1 MTEDAAKTSADP
13 ISIVA
18 MEQSFPKDQ
27 RIVDDDLALQ
37 MLPLSVRIV
46 TRVSEIG
53 FVRDWLI
60 NYTEK
65 ITPGIWGGILCRK
78 RYINDR
84 LNDMSDQIDGVV
96 NLGAGIDTRVYSL
109 NSISELPIWELD
121 QNIIIKHK
129 QKRLTHILGT
139 IPGNVKIIGIDFDH
153 EDIGKVLEKN
163 GYSSDKKI
171 FFIWEAVTQYLEE
184 KSVRIIFDFLSHVHS
199 GSKIIFTYVRKD
211 YLDGNNLYG
220 MDEVYKRF
228 VKTGTWKFG
237 MDPGSWPQFLEEYRW
252 KIIEDVGG
260 EDLEEKYVKPTGRIF
275 ASAAIERLIFAEK
288 I

>member
-1 MTEDAAKTSADP
+1 MTEAAAKTSADP
-13 ISIVA
+13 MSIVA

-27 RIVDDDLALQ
+27 RIVDDNLAIQ
-37 MLPLSVRIV
+37 ILPLSIRIV
-46 TRVSEIG
+46 TRVTEIG
-53 FVRDWLI
+53 FIRDWLI

-78 RYINDR
+78 RYINDK

-96 NLGAGIDTRVYSL
+96 NLGAGLDTRVYSL

-129 QKRLTHILGT
+129 QKRLTQILGT
-139 IPGNVKIIGIDFDH
+139 IPGNVKNIGIDFDH
-153 EDIGKVLEKN
+153 EDICKVLEKN
-163 GYSSDKKI
+163 GYSNDMRI

-184 KSVRIIFDFLSHVHS
+184 KSIRMIFDFLSHAHK
-199 GSKIIFTYVRKD
+199 GSKIVFTYVRKD
-211 YLDGNNLYG
+211 FLDGNKMYG

-228 VKTGTWKFG
+228 VETGTWKFG
-237 MDPGSWPQFLEEYRW
+237 MDPESWPQFLEEYGW
-252 KIIEDVGG
+252 KIIEDVGA
-260 EDLEEKYVKPTGRIF
+260 EDLVEKYVKPTGRIF
-275 ASAAIERLIFAEK
+275 ASTAIERIISAEK

>member
-13 ISIVA
+13 ISVVA

-37 MLPLSVRIV
+37 ILPLSIRIV
-46 TRVSEIG
+46 TRVTEIG
-53 FVRDWLI
+53 FIRDWLI

-78 RYINDR
+78 RYINDK
-84 LNDMSDQIDGVV
+84 LNEMSKQIDGVV
-96 NLGAGIDTRVYSL
+96 NLGAGLDTRVYSL
-109 NSISELPIWELD
+109 NSISKLPIWELD

-129 QKRLTHILGT
+129 QKRITHILGT
-139 IPGNVKIIGIDFDH
+139 IPSNVNIVGIDFDH
-153 EDIGKVLEKN
+153 EDVGEVLEKN
-163 GYSSDKKI
+163 GYPSDKRI

-184 KSVRIIFDFLSHVHS
+184 KSVRIIFDFLSHVPS
-199 GSKIIFTYVRKD
+199 GSKIVFTYVLKD
-211 YLDGNNLYG
+211 FLDGNNKYG

-228 VKTGTWKFG
+228 VETGTWKFG
-237 MDPGSWPQFLEEYRW
+237 MDPGSWPHFLEEYGW

-260 EDLEEKYVKPTGRIF
+260 EDLEEKYVKPTGRTF
-275 ASAAIERLIFAEK
+275 ASTPIERIILAEK